1 MKRIAFAAA
10 CAAALGAGPAHAQ
23 FDFLTEVFEEV
34 NSVTIAVQGSHLP
47 GSRGVRSRD
56 GECMGVGL
64 CGMTAEVLIDLP
76 SVGGQDLELGLG
88 TSFLR
93 GFESTE
99 PSLDLH
105 GSLRSFPTLTAY
117 LSLPE
122 EWGMG
127 IAEPYAGASF
137 GLAMLWNARGYDADG
152 LEYEVEAETIEYG
165 VSAGLYLIKP
175 SGLFIEGAYRW
186 RQFESLDWEFPDAA
200 GSTLPAGW
208 PRDLDLSGWVFSLGW
223 QFRLRPGKGDEK
235 PAATPPPPPPAP
247 ASPTGR

>member
-1 MKRIAFAAA
+1 MKRIALAAA
-10 CAAALGAGPAHAQ
+10 CAAALAAGPAQAQ
-23 FDFLTEVFEEV
+23 FDFLTDVFEEV

-47 GSRGVRSRD
+47 GTRGVRSRD
-56 GECMGVGL
+56 GECMDVGL

-76 SVGGQDLELGLG
+76 SVGGQELELGLG

-122 EWGMG
+122 AWGLG

-137 GLAMLWNARGYDADG
+137 GLAMLWNGRGYDAEG
-152 LEYEVEAETIEYG
+152 REYEVDAETIEYG

-186 RQFESLDWEFPDAA
+186 RQFESLDWEFPDGA
-200 GSTLPAGW
+200 GSALPAGW
-208 PRDLDLSGWVFSLGW
+208 PRDLDLSGWVVSLGW
-223 QFRLRPGKGDEK
+223 QFRLRSSKSGEK
-235 PAATPPPPPPAP
+235 PAATPAPPPPP
-247 ASPTGR
+247 SGTR